1 MAVFHTIVLGVADCV
16 VHDCVPRPLHVV
28 YDTSCNKLDYAPWLM
43 RGDSNT
49 TYSKLR
55 LDKLLEH
62 FAVVL
67 RVVDCVIHDCV
78 PQLLRCGYDASHN
91 KLDCAPRLLRGDSN
105 TTCSKLRLD
114 KLLEHFALD
123 ASVIASDKIAIWPS
137 ISKATSHS
145 TPT

>member
-1 MAVFHTIVLGVADCV
+1 MH
-16 VHDCVPRPLHVV
+16 
-28 YDTSCNKLDYAPWLM
+28 
-43 RGDSNT
+43 GDSST
-49 TYSKLR
+49 TNSKLR

-62 FAVVL
+62 IAVVL

-78 PQLLRCGYDASHN
+78 PQLLRCGYDASYN
-91 KLDCAPRLLRGDSN
+91 KLDCDPRLLRGDAN
-105 TTCSKLRLD
+105 TTCSKL
-114 KLLEHFALD
+114 KLYKFLERFALD

>member
-1 MAVFHTIVLGVADCV
+1 MAVFHTIVLGVVDCV
-16 VHDCVPRPLHVV
+16 VHDRVPRLLHAV

-43 RGDSNT
+43 HGDSNT
-49 TYSKLR
+49 TYRKLR
-55 LDKLLEH
+55 LE
-62 FAVVL
+62 
-67 RVVDCVIHDCV
+67 
-78 PQLLRCGYDASHN
+78 
-91 KLDCAPRLLRGDSN
+91 
-105 TTCSKLRLD
+105 